1 MNIDVKAFMDS
12 LQYMGKGMLGVF
24 IVMLVIILMT
34 VALNKVTAMFGKKE
48 K

>member
-1 MNIDVKAFMDS
+1 MKIDVNAFLNS

-34 VALNKVTAMFGKKE
+34 IALNKVTGMIGKKE